1 MDHAFQKQIVE
12 ALIFASDVPI
22 SAKKIADFE
31 EELDSRQIKKIIEE
45 LNSDYQKSK
54 RAFFIANI
62 AGGFQLNTRKD
73 FTPWL
78 KKLFKGRL
86 RTRLSQAS
94 LESLAIITFKQPISR
109 VEVDAI
115 RGVNSGGVIKNL
127 LERNLVCIAGRSDG
141 QGKPLLYGTTKEF
154 LRYFGINDIT
164 DLPKPKEIEE
174 IMGKLDQEE
183 GISESIIETLT
194 EMESSEEESNHKD
207 DSAQ

>member
-22 SAKKIADFE
+22 SAKKIADLE
-31 EELDSRQIKKIIEE
+31 EELDSRKIKKIVEE

-54 RAFFIANI
+54 RAFFIANV

-94 LESLAIITFKQPISR
+94 LESLAIITFKQPLSR

-127 LERNLVCIAGRSDG
+127 LERNLVCIAGRSEG
-141 QGKPLLYGTTKEF
+141 PGKPLLYGTTKEF
-154 LRYFGINDIT
+154 LRYFGINDIA
-164 DLPKPKEIEE
+164 DLPKPKEIDE

-194 EMESSEEESNHKD
+194 ETESIEDESNHKD

>member
-22 SAKKIADFE
+22 SAKKIADLE
-31 EELDSRQIKKIIEE
+31 EELDSRKIKKIVEG

-54 RAFFIANI
+54 RAFFIANV

-94 LESLAIITFKQPISR
+94 LESLAIITFKQPLSR

-127 LERNLVCIAGRSDG
+127 LERNLVCIAGRSEG
-141 QGKPLLYGTTKEF
+141 PGKPLLYGTTKEF
-154 LRYFGINDIT
+154 LRYFGINDIA
-164 DLPKPKEIEE
+164 DLPKPKEIDE

-194 EMESSEEESNHKD
+194 ETESFEDESNHKD

>member
-22 SAKKIADFE
+22 SAKKIADLE
-31 EELDSRQIKKIIEE
+31 EELDSRKIKKIVEE

-54 RAFFIANI
+54 RAFFIANV

-94 LESLAIITFKQPISR
+94 LESLAIITFKQPLSR

-127 LERNLVCIAGRSDG
+127 LERNLVCIAGRSEG
-141 QGKPLLYGTTKEF
+141 PGKPLLYGTTKEF
-154 LRYFGINDIT
+154 LRYFGINDIA
-164 DLPKPKEIEE
+164 DLPKPKEIDE

-194 EMESSEEESNHKD
+194 ETESFEDESNHKD

>member
-1 MDHAFQKQIVE
+1 MEHAFQKQIVE

-31 EELDSRQIKKIIEE
+31 EAFDSRKIKKIVEE

-54 RAFFIANI
+54 RAFFIANV

-73 FTPWL
+73 FVPWL

-94 LESLAIITFKQPISR
+94 LESLAIITFKQPIAR

-115 RGVNSGGVIKNL
+115 RGVNSGGVLKNL
-127 LERNLVCIAGRSDG
+127 LERNLICIAGRSEG
-141 QGKPLLYGTTKEF
+141 PGKPLLYGTTKEF
-154 LRYFGINDIT
+154 LRYFGINDIA

-194 EMESSEEESNHKD
+194 EMESSEDESNHKD

>member
-1 MDHAFQKQIVE
+1 MDHDFQKQIVE

-22 SAKKIADFE
+22 SAKKVADFE
-31 EELDSRQIKKIIEE
+31 EALDTRKIKKIVEE

-54 RAFFIANI
+54 RAFFIANV

-94 LESLAIITFKQPISR
+94 LESLAIIAFKQPLSR

-115 RGVNSGGVIKNL
+115 RGVNSSGVVKNL
-127 LERNLVCIAGRSDG
+127 LERNLICIAGRSDG
-141 QGKPLLYGTTKEF
+141 PGKPLLYGTTKEF
-154 LRYFGINDIT
+154 LRYFGINDIA

-174 IMGKLDQEE
+174 IMGNLDQEE
-183 GISESIIETLT
+183 GISESILETLT
-194 EMESSEEESNHKD
+194 KMEPSEEESNHKD
-207 DSAQ
+207 DSAE

>member
-1 MDHAFQKQIVE
+1 MDHDFQKQIVE
-12 ALIFASDVPI
+12 ALIFASDIPI

-31 EELDSRQIKKIIEE
+31 EELDSRKIKKIVEA
-45 LNSDYQKSK
+45 LNADYQKNR
-54 RAFFIANI
+54 RAFFIANV
-62 AGGFQLNTRKD
+62 AGGFQLNTRKE
-73 FTPWL
+73 FEPWL

-127 LERNLVCIAGRSDG
+127 LERSLICIAGRSEG

-174 IMGKLDQEE
+174 IMGRLDQED
-183 GISESIIETLT
+183 GIGESIIETLT
-194 EMESSEEESNHKD
+194 EMESSEDESNHKD

>member
-22 SAKKIADFE
+22 SAKKIADLE
-31 EELDSRQIKKIIEE
+31 EELDSRKIKKIVEE

-54 RAFFIANI
+54 RAFFIANV

-94 LESLAIITFKQPISR
+94 LESLAIITFKQPLSR

-127 LERNLVCIAGRSDG
+127 LERNLVCIAGRSEG
-141 QGKPLLYGTTKEF
+141 PGRPLLYGTTKEF
-154 LRYFGINDIT
+154 LRYFGINDIA
-164 DLPKPKEIEE
+164 DLPKPKEIDE

-194 EMESSEEESNHKD
+194 ETESFEDESNHKD

>member
-22 SAKKIADFE
+22 SAKKIADLE
-31 EELDSRQIKKIIEE
+31 EELDSRKIKKIVEE

-54 RAFFIANI
+54 RAFFIANV

-94 LESLAIITFKQPISR
+94 LESLAIITFKQPLSR

-127 LERNLVCIAGRSDG
+127 LERNLVCIAGRSEG
-141 QGKPLLYGTTKEF
+141 HGKPLLYGTTKEF
-154 LRYFGINDIT
+154 LRYFGINDIA
-164 DLPKPKEIEE
+164 DLPKPKEIDE

-194 EMESSEEESNHKD
+194 ETESFEDESNHKD

>member
-22 SAKKIADFE
+22 SAKKIADLE
-31 EELDSRQIKKIIEE
+31 EELDSRKIKKIVEE

-54 RAFFIANI
+54 RAFFIANV

-94 LESLAIITFKQPISR
+94 LESLAIITFKQPLSR
-109 VEVDAI
+109 IEVDAI
-115 RGVNSGGVIKNL
+115 RGVNSGGVIKTL
-127 LERNLVCIAGRSDG
+127 LERNLVCIAGRSEG
-141 QGKPLLYGTTKEF
+141 PGKPLLYGTTKEF
-154 LRYFGINDIT
+154 LRYFGINDIA
-164 DLPKPKEIEE
+164 DLPKPKEIDE

-194 EMESSEEESNHKD
+194 ETESFEDESNHKD